1 MKFYAFDALYLQRL
15 RSGDPWTEQH
25 FVEYFSA
32 LIELKV
38 RRRLGSPS
46 AIEDVRQ
53 ETLARVWATLR
64 SDRGIRQP
72 ERLGSF
78 VNSVCNNV
86 LFEHYRQSSKEASPC
101 DDAVIDVAD
110 PATSVAD
117 AISNREMRENVREIL
132 NKLSE
137 KDHFLLERVFLNECD
152 KDEVCRYVGVSR
164 EYLRVLLYRSRKSF
178 RKLFLKE
185 TERLAKARLAACQPA
200 GRPSRGATI
209 KVIEDTA
216 KEDLQ
221 PIGISST
228 RREGSE

>member
-25 FVEYFSA
+25 FVDYFSA
-32 LIELKV
+32 LIELKL
-38 RRRLGSPS
+38 RRRLLSAS

-64 SDRGIRQP
+64 IDGGIRQA

-86 LFEHYRQSSKEASPC
+86 LFEHYRQSSKEPSPC

-110 PATSVAD
+110 PTTSVAD
-117 AISNREMRENVREIL
+117 AISNREMRQKVREIL

-137 KDHFLLERVFLNECD
+137 KDHFLLEQVFLNECD
-152 KDEVCRYVGVSR
+152 KDEVCRHVGVSR
-164 EYLRVLLYRSRKSF
+164 EYLRVLLCRSKKSF
-178 RKLFLKE
+178 RKTFVKE
-185 TERLAKARLAACQPA
+185 MERLARARLATRQPT
-200 GRPSRGATI
+200 GRIFSYHRATQ
-209 KVIEDTA
+209 
-216 KEDLQ
+216 LQ
-221 PIGISST
+221 K
-228 RREGSE
+228 

>member
-1 MKFYAFDALYLQRL
+1 MKFYPFDALYLQRL

-38 RRRLGSPS
+38 RRRLRSPS
-46 AIEDVRQ
+46 SIEDVRQ

-86 LFEHYRQSSKEASPC
+86 LFERYRQSSKEASPS
-101 DDAVIDVAD
+101 DAVINVAD
-110 PATSVAD
+110 PAMSIAD
-117 AISNREMRENVREIL
+117 TICSREMRENVREIL

-137 KDHFLLERVFLNECD
+137 KDHFLLEQVFLNECD
-152 KDEVCRYVGVSR
+152 KDEICRYVGVSR
-164 EYLRVLLYRSRKSF
+164 EYLRVLLYRSKKSF
-178 RKLFLKE
+178 RTLFLKE
-185 TERLAKARLAACQPA
+185 TERLVEARLAACQPA
-200 GRPSRGATI
+200 GGAFPN
-209 KVIEDTA
+209 DRA
-216 KEDLQ
+216 AQLQ
-221 PIGISST
+221 K
-228 RREGSE
+228 